1 MSLPREKQSE
11 GRGRGS
17 GGRAH
22 VRGASQRESHVSW
35 GAEKARVQNVHVQ
48 LGELFLVLISSL
60 PPIVPC
66 IHFLLALVQMKT
78 LHWLWGV
85 LHQLPQ

>member
-1 MSLPREKQSE
+1 MNSPREKQNE
-11 GRGRGS
+11 ERGRGS

-66 IHFLLALVQMKT
+66 THFLLALIQMKMV
-78 LHWLWGV
+78 HWL
-85 LHQLPQ
+85 